1 MTSEDSTAVQFDD
14 SPPTT
19 QPGPA
24 VEVESPLRYDDEGKP
39 VYAEGEE
46 GDGLAVDPQTPQ
58 DIRDEVARQWNEY
71 REWAKDRQFTQD
83 SLLEG
88 VEKIYSTTGAAKFFG
103 RSTQWIYWGLREDP
117 KTGEQIFTFKN
128 GEPIRPER
136 VGKMGKR
143 RFSLPIIREIALSC
157 FRRGQFTE
165 EELEA
170 TMARILIAEFG
181 RKAFS
186 AE

>member
-1 MTSEDSTAVQFDD
+1 MTEDSAAVQFDD
-14 SPPTT
+14 SPATT
-19 QPGPA
+19 EPGPA
-24 VEVESPLRYDDEGKP
+24 VEVDAPLRYDDEGNP
-39 VYAEGEE
+39 VYAEWE

-58 DIRDEVARQWNEY
+58 EIRDEVTQQWNEY
-71 REWAKDRQFTQD
+71 KEWAKGREFPSD

-117 KTGEQIFTFKN
+117 KTGEQIFTYKN
-128 GEPIRPER
+128 GEPIKPER

-165 EELEA
+165 EELEKI
-170 TMARILIAEFG
+170 MAKILIAEFG
-181 RKAFS
+181 QKAFAS
-186 AE
+186 EG

>member
-1 MTSEDSTAVQFDD
+1 MTEDSTAVQFDD
-14 SPPTT
+14 SLPTT
-19 QPGPA
+19 QPGAA
-24 VEVESPLRYDDEGKP
+24 VQVDSPLRYDDEGKP
-39 VYAEGEE
+39 VYAEWE
-46 GDGLAVDPQTPQ
+46 DGLAVDPQTPQ
-58 DIRDEVARQWNEY
+58 QIRDEVAKQWTEY
-71 REWAKDRQFTQD
+71 LEWAKDRQFTQD

-103 RSTQWIYWGLREDP
+103 RSTQWIYWGLRKDP
-117 KTGEQIFTFKN
+117 KTGEQIFTYKN

-165 EELEA
+165 EELEQI
-170 TMARILIAEFG
+170 MARILVAEFG
-181 RKAFS
+181 RKAF
-186 AE
+186 APE